1 MQPVTGRFTL
11 LSAVSPDPGT
21 IIELS
26 KCPFLPLLN
35 WLTKIAFLLGDVMG
49 HCTGGIEGTEI
60 HREGIWV
67 PCRLGD
73 PRNSEKRDREK
84 PDCKT
89 VL

>member
-21 IIELS
+21 ILQLS
-26 KCPFLPLLN
+26 KYPFLPLLN
-35 WLTKIAFLLGDVMG
+35 WLTKTGFLLGDFME

-60 HREGIWV
+60 HCEGIWV